1 MSKAG
6 NYLNNLTGIVVLCF
20 QYCTMEKKSNP
31 LQGLFDDYRT
41 IDKRLFFILVCL
53 ITFLLLFIKKSFI
66 ESRIAA
72 FEILEQRGEM
82 GFYHVI
88 NALQY
93 FSIPLVYLYKFTVTA
108 FILWIGCFLFGYKV
122 YYSKLWQWV
131 MLGECIFFIAELV
144 KISWFLFI
152 ETDPE
157 LPDIRA
163 FYPLSLMNL
172 FDFREISEK
181 WHYPL
186 KALNVF
192 EIIYWFFLV
201 YGIQYL
207 SGKKYSVSR
216 NIVLTSYV
224 FWFFMWLGFFV
235 LVYK

>member
-1 MSKAG
+1 MAIKA
-6 NYLNNLTGIVVLCF
+6 
-20 QYCTMEKKSNP
+20 NP
-31 LQGLFDDYRT
+31 LQGLFDDYQH

-82 GFYHVI
+82 GIYHLI

-93 FSIPLVYLYKFTVTA
+93 FSIPLVYLYKFTVSA

-122 YYSKLWQWV
+122 YYSRLWQWV
-131 MLGECIFFIAELV
+131 MLGECIFFIAEII
-144 KISWFLFI
+144 KIGWFLFI
-152 ETDPE
+152 QTDPE
-157 LPDIRA
+157 LGDIRA

-172 FDFREISEK
+172 MDFREVPDR

-186 KALNVF
+186 KAVNVF
-192 EIIYWFFLV
+192 EIMYWIFLV
-201 YGIQYL
+201 YSIQFL
-207 SGKKYSVSR
+207 SGKKYSVSLK
-216 NIVLTSYV
+216 IVLSSYV
-224 FWFFMWLGFFV
+224 FWFMAWLGFFV

>member
-1 MSKAG
+1 
-6 NYLNNLTGIVVLCF
+6 V
-20 QYCTMEKKSNP
+20 EKKNNP
-31 LQGLFDDYRT
+31 LQGLFSDYQH

-82 GFYHVI
+82 GFYHLI

-93 FSIPLVYLYKFTVTA
+93 FSIPVVYLYKFTVTA

-131 MLGECIFFIAELV
+131 MLGECIFFIAEIL
-144 KISWFLFI
+144 KIGWFFFI

-157 LPDIRA
+157 LGDIRA
-163 FYPLSLMNL
+163 FYPLSMMNL
-172 FDFREISEK
+172 VDFKAIHEK

-192 EIIYWFFLV
+192 EILYWTFLV
-201 YGIQYL
+201 YAIQYL
-207 SGKKYSVSR
+207 SGKKYSISR

-224 FWFFMWLGFFV
+224 FWFFIWLGFFV